1 MVIVDIAENNL
12 IKMLKEFDIFER
24 NKIPLEI
31 KLAAIAMY
39 LLSSSV
45 RRIALLFNVGKS
57 TVHYWIER
65 FKDVLESEK
74 KEKVEKLVIARIA
87 VDETVLKYNGRKC
100 YLFAALD
107 VKRNK
112 IVHLKVYPARNALA
126 AYSFLREVLK
136 MCEVEE
142 LILDRGPWYR
152 DALQRLGVRFRHEN
166 FGERSLVESVFSS
179 FKQRAKIFFC
189 SITVNFRKAEKR
201 FGTLRWRRALE
212 CWNRFCRMFM
222 FYFNIARLKSKV

>member
-1 MVIVDIAENNL
+1 MVTADMVESDL
-12 IKMLKEFDIFER
+12 VKLLKEFDIFER
-24 NKIPLEI
+24 NKVPLEI
-31 KLAAIAMY
+31 KLTAIAMY

-57 TVHYWIER
+57 TVHYWIEK
-65 FKDVLESEK
+65 FKDTLEFNS
-74 KEKVEKLVIARIA
+74 KEKIRRLAITRIA
-87 VDETVLKYNGRKC
+87 VDETVLKFNGKKC

-107 VKRNK
+107 VERNK
-112 IVHLKVYPARNALA
+112 IVHLKVYPARNALV
-126 AYSFLREVLK
+126 AYSFLKEVLR

-152 DALQRLGVRFRHEN
+152 DALQRLGVRFRHES

-179 FKQRAKIFFC
+179 FKQRARIFFC
-189 SITVNFRKAEKR
+189 SITVNFRKKKR
-201 FGTLRWRRALE
+201 FGKWKRALE

-222 FYFNIARLKSKV
+222 FYFNVVRRC